1 MNNFSKT
8 FLVAAMIGSVTSAQ
22 AVINFEADAIAWTDI
37 STTGTAL
44 TSTDD
49 AEITIT
55 GATLT
60 TAGFTGND
68 LLAGNRS
75 IRVGN
80 NGGIIWGN
88 SATDTF
94 TGATE
99 IGWANSTTFLT
110 MAASNTATLGNG
122 GGVRQFLAVHWD
134 DTVPVTG
141 TGANSIRWQ
150 VISGD
155 LIVQWF
161 NQDHFNAPGTGTI
174 AFQTVIRSGI
184 NHKRVSYVYNDTLF
198 SAGAFQNDGGSAT
211 IGFKNNGLNAFGN
224 DIEFG
229 VGGGAGSAADTLLSS
244 RPKVSGWVENSN
256 PNLTKSVSIVPEP
269 ASMIALGMGALA
281 LLRRRKTA

>member
-8 FLVAAMIGSVTSAQ
+8 FLVAAMIASVTSAQ
-22 AVINFEADAIAWTDI
+22 AVINFEADAVAWTDI

-44 TSTDD
+44 TSFDD

-55 GATLT
+55 GAALT

-68 LLAGNRS
+68 LLAGGVS

-94 TGATE
+94 AGATDV
-99 IGWANSTTFLT
+99 GWVNSTTFLT
-110 MAASNTATLGNG
+110 MTASNFASSGNG
-122 GGVRQFLAVHWD
+122 NGIRQFLAVHWD
-134 DTVPVTG
+134 DTIPLTG
-141 TGANSIRWQ
+141 SGANSIRWQ

-155 LIVQWF
+155 LIVQWY
-161 NQDHFNAPGTGTI
+161 NQDHFNATGTGTI
-174 AFQTVIRSGI
+174 AYQAVIRSGI
-184 NHKRVSYVYNDTLF
+184 VQKRVSYVYNDTLF
-198 SAGAFQNDGGSAT
+198 GAGAFQNDGGSAT
-211 IGFKNNGLNAFGN
+211 IGFKNWGLNAFGN

-229 VGGGAGSAADTLLSS
+229 VGGGDTLANSQ
-244 RPKVSGWVENSN
+244 PKVAGWAANSN

-281 LLRRRKTA
+281 LLRRRKNA